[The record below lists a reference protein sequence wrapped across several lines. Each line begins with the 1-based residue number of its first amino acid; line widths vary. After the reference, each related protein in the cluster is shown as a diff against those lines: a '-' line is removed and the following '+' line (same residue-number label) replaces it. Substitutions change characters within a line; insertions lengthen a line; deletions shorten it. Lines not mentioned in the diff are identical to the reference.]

1 MKSLYKQI
9 MRGVNQVAP
18 SIFKDPNM
26 TVNLTWKVFLKAEF
40 DREQRKNIEK
50 YQIYN
55 NIVAVKL
62 QKKIDSMNT
71 RNLPSGVGGLVTA
84 ETTFLLE
91 MKTIPADVSFRDLII
106 EDGVT
111 YGVEKIHKV
120 MKRFVLVDIRGI
132 DK

>member
-1 MKSLYKQI
+1 

-84 ETTFLLE
+84 ETTYLLE
-91 MKTIPADVSFRDLII
+91 MKTIPAGVSFRDLII

>member
-1 MKSLYKQI
+1 

-84 ETTFLLE
+84 ETTYLLE